1 METLDYFLSKHA
13 KERAVERGIR
23 KSDIELVL
31 LKPDKLL
38 YNENNKLLFKKIY
51 GKKKNRLLI
60 IVAERSENKL
70 KIITIIDTTN
80 IKKYL

>member
-1 METLDYFLSKHA
+1 METPNYILSKHA
-13 KERAVERGIR
+13 KERVIERRIR
-23 KSDIELVL
+23 KSDIELTL

-38 YNENNKLLFKKIY
+38 YNENNKFLFKKIY

-60 IVAERSENKL
+60 IIAERSENKL

>member
-1 METLDYFLSKHA
+1 MSRLDYVLTKHA
-13 KERAVERGIR
+13 KERMKERLIQR
-23 KSDIELVL
+23 ADIEQAL
-31 LKPDKLL
+31 LKPDKML
-38 YNENNKLLFKKIY
+38 YNENNQLLFKKIY

-60 IVAERSENKL
+60 IVGERNANTL

>member
-1 METLDYFLSKHA
+1 METPDYFLSKHA
-13 KERAVERGIR
+13 KERVVERHIR
-23 KSDIELVL
+23 KSDIELAL

-38 YNENNKLLFKKIY
+38 YDENNKLLFKKVY
-51 GKKKNRLLI
+51 GNKKNRLLI
-60 IVAERSENKL
+60 VVAERSENKL